1 MNHWLALTIAVVAEV
16 IATTSLK
23 ATAEFTRF
31 WPSVL
36 VIAGY
41 MMAFYFM
48 TLSLRNLPVGIMYAI
63 WAGAGIVLVS
73 LAGWLFYKQALDT
86 PAIIGIGLIVAGVVI
101 INVFSKTV
109 VH

>member
-1 MNHWLALTIAVVAEV
+1 MNHWVALTMAVVAEV

-36 VIAGY
+36 VVAGY
-41 MMAFYFM
+41 LLAFYFM
-48 TLSLRNLPVGIMYAI
+48 TISLRVLPVGTMYAI
-63 WAGAGIVLVS
+63 WAGVGIVLVT
-73 LAGWLFYKQALDT
+73 LTGWLFYKQALDA
-86 PAIIGIGLIVAGVVI
+86 PAIVGIGLIVAGVIVI
-101 INVFSKTV
+101 NIFSKSV